1 MTLHHP
7 KEQRFISFVVS
18 VGNEEN
24 TAGAFLPE
32 LIGVAEGMFESWEVI
47 VVLNGSPDGTERAIR
62 ETAKASPGV
71 ILITLAWQH
80 DEELAMLAGTDFAIG
95 DLIYEIESTYRDW
108 PVEILATLYEKCL
121 AGNDIVSAVPDRP
134 LSLGSKV
141 FYYLLR
147 KVSYLNLE
155 LTTEELRLVSRRS
168 LNAVL
173 SAKETTRYRKALYK
187 SSGFQCATVTY
198 KPLHE
203 KRKRPQDTLLKRIG
217 TAFDVLI
224 SFSSFGY
231 NIGILFSV
239 LFLILSIGIGIF
251 AVEWYLVRKEI
262 ASGWT
267 TLSLFLSFGFSGIFL
282 VLGLLGKYLSIALI
296 ELQQRSP
303 YRVRSVTRIEKQ

>member
-1 MTLHHP
+1 MTLHHS

-18 VGNEEN
+18 VGNEEK

-47 VVLNGSPDGTERAIR
+47 VVLHGSPDGTERAIR

-71 ILITLAWQH
+71 ILIALAWQH

-173 SAKETTRYRKALYK
+173 SAKETTRYRKALYR

-303 YRVRSVTRIEKQ
+303 

>member
-18 VGNEEN
+18 VGNEEK

-108 PVEILATLYEKCL
+108 PVKILATLYEKCL

>member
-1 MTLHHP
+1 MILRQSRE
-7 KEQRFISFVVS
+7 KRFISFVVC
-18 VGNEEN
+18 VGDEEI
-24 TAGAFLPE
+24 TADTFLSE
-32 LIGVAEGMFESWEVI
+32 LIRLAEEMFESWEVI
-47 VVLNGSPDGTERAIR
+47 VVLNGSPDGTGRAIR
-62 ETAKASPGV
+62 ETVKSSAGV
-71 ILITLAWQH
+71 ILITLAWRH

-108 PVEILATLYEKCL
+108 PLEILATLYERCL
-121 AGNDIVSAVPDRP
+121 AGNDIVSAAPDRP
-134 LSLGSKV
+134 LSLGSKL

-147 KVSYLNLE
+147 KMSYLNLE

-187 SSGFQCATVTY
+187 SSGFPCATVTY

-203 KRKRPQDTLLKRIG
+203 KRKRPQDGLLNRIG

-239 LFLILSIGIGIF
+239 LFLILSIGIGVF
-251 AVEWYLVRKEI
+251 AVDRYLVRKEI

-282 VLGLLGKYLSIALI
+282 VLGLLGKYLSMALI

-303 YRVRSVTRIEKQ
+303 YRVSSVMRIEKQ

>member
-1 MTLHHP
+1 MILRQSRE
-7 KEQRFISFVVS
+7 KRFISFVVC
-18 VGNEEN
+18 VGDEER
-24 TAGAFLPE
+24 TADTFLSE
-32 LIGVAEGMFESWEVI
+32 LIRIAEEMFESWELI
-47 VVLNGSPDGTERAIR
+47 VVLNGSPDGTGRAIR
-62 ETAKASPGV
+62 ETVKSSAGV
-71 ILITLAWQH
+71 ILITLAWRH

-108 PVEILATLYEKCL
+108 PLEILATLYERCL
-121 AGNDIVSAVPDRP
+121 AGNDIVSAAPDRP
-134 LSLGSKV
+134 LSLGSKL

-147 KVSYLNLE
+147 KMSYLNLE

-187 SSGFQCATVTY
+187 SSGFPCATVTY

-203 KRKRPQDTLLKRIG
+203 KRKRPQDGLFNRIG

-231 NIGILFSV
+231 NIGILFSI
-239 LFLILSIGIGIF
+239 LFLILSVGIGIF
-251 AVEWYLVRKEI
+251 AIDRYLVRKEI

-282 VLGLLGKYLSIALI
+282 VLGLLGKYLSMALI

-303 YRVRSVTRIEKQ
+303 YRVSSVMRIEKQ

>member
-1 MTLHHP
+1 MILRQSRE
-7 KEQRFISFVVS
+7 KRFISFVVC
-18 VGNEEN
+18 VGDEER
-24 TAGAFLPE
+24 TADTFLSE
-32 LIGVAEGMFESWEVI
+32 LIRLAEEMFESWEVI
-47 VVLNGSPDGTERAIR
+47 VVLNGSPDGTGRAIR
-62 ETAKASPGV
+62 ETVKSSAGV
-71 ILITLAWQH
+71 ILITLAWRH

-95 DLIYEIESTYRDW
+95 DLIYEIESPYRDW
-108 PVEILATLYEKCL
+108 PLEILATLYEKCL
-121 AGNDIVSAVPDRP
+121 AGNDIVSAVPHRP
-134 LSLGSKV
+134 LSLGSKL

-147 KVSYLNLE
+147 KMSYLNLE

-187 SSGFQCATVTY
+187 SSGFPCATVTY

-203 KRKRPQDTLLKRIG
+203 KRKRPQDGLLNRIG

-231 NIGILFSV
+231 NIGILFSI
-239 LFLILSIGIGIF
+239 LFLILSVGIGIF
-251 AVEWYLVRKEI
+251 AIDRYLVRKEI

-303 YRVRSVTRIEKQ
+303 YRVSSVMRIEKQ